1 MISLKL
7 SSRELLFLDSLCIL
21 EHGHC
26 TQDFLRSKL
35 EAQGMDAN
43 EFKQVKR
50 KLLLNG
56 YIGIVYGNITLE
68 KKNYIDK
75 RLL

>member
-1 MISLKL
+1 M
-7 SSRELLFLDSLCIL
+7 

-35 EAQGMDAN
+35 AAQGMDEK
-43 EFKQVKR
+43 EFKQVKK

-68 KKNYIDK
+68 KKNYFDK